1 MPELEKGWHEN
12 MPKENQ
18 LHEPTEAAKCA
29 DVQEYLKGTLQVCE
43 RALGD

>member
-1 MPELEKGWHEN
+1 

-43 RALGD
+43 RALGGWKKKDFHKR